1 MSPFEIKNDLIS
13 YAKECDQKAVCQF
26 LNAGRGNPNWINTV
40 AREAFF
46 LLGTFAVEEA
56 KLTFELPEEGIAGMP
71 QKEEI
76 AKRFE
81 NFLKHHEK
89 TPAAHLL
96 NESVQFLTKEGI
108 NADDLIHEWVDGIIG
123 DQYPDPDRILKYTEL
138 IVAN

>member
-1 MSPFEIKNDLIS
+1 MKSQEKLPRAMADYGKRFEQGLEQMSPFEIKNDLIS

-71 QKEEI
+71 QKEE
-76 AKRFE
+76 
-81 NFLKHHEK
+81 
-89 TPAAHLL
+89 
-96 NESVQFLTKEGI
+96 
-108 NADDLIHEWVDGIIG
+108 
-123 DQYPDPDRILKYTEL
+123 
-138 IVAN
+138 

>member
-1 MSPFEIKNDLIS
+1 MKSQEKLPRAMADYGKRFEQGLEQMSPFEIKNDLIS

-81 NFLKHHEK
+81 KFSQTTRKNTGCTFVERKCSVSHERRHK
-89 TPAAHLL
+89 C
-96 NESVQFLTKEGI
+96 
-108 NADDLIHEWVDGIIG
+108 
-123 DQYPDPDRILKYTEL
+123 R
-138 IVAN
+138 

>member
-1 MSPFEIKNDLIS
+1 MKSQEKLPRAMADYGKRFEQGLEQMSPFEIKNDLIS

-56 KLTFELPEEGIAGMP
+56 KLTFE
-71 QKEEI
+71 
-76 AKRFE
+76 
-81 NFLKHHEK
+81 HHEK

-108 NADDLIHEWVDGIIG
+108 NADDLIHE
-123 DQYPDPDRILKYTEL
+123 
-138 IVAN
+138 

>member
-1 MSPFEIKNDLIS
+1 MKSQEKLPRAMADYGKKIRTRTGTDESLRNKNDLIS

-81 NFLKHHEK
+81 NFLKHHKKNTGCTFVERK
-89 TPAAHLL
+89 C
-96 NESVQFLTKEGI
+96 SVS
-108 NADDLIHEWVDGIIG
+108 HE
-123 DQYPDPDRILKYTEL
+123 RRHKCR
-138 IVAN
+138 

>member
-1 MSPFEIKNDLIS
+1 MKSQEKLPRAMADYGKRFEQGLEQMSPFEIKNDLIS

-96 NESVQFLTKEGI
+96 NESVPVSYTHLTLPT
-108 NADDLIHEWVDGIIG
+108 NSLV
-123 DQYPDPDRILKYTEL
+123 
-138 IVAN
+138 